1 MKCIYCG
8 CMDSKVIDSRQ
19 NEEGTSIRRRREC
32 ESCGKRFTT
41 YETVESTPIL
51 VVKKDGSR
59 QTFDPNKVKLGI
71 MKACEK
77 RPISMTAID
86 KMVADIQR
94 KLLNSLEQEV
104 SSKYIGE
111 LVMEQ
116 LRDVDDVA
124 YVRYASVHRQFKDIN
139 TLLTEIEELVKLKDQ
154 LSDKKKRASV
164 GRRGFLLTKHP
175 NICKTELCSV
185 FLLRFSGLA
194 ECSLRLRIDKAI
206 LRKRAEK
213 DILEIAY

>member
-32 ESCGKRFTT
+32 ENCGKRFTT

-51 VVKKDGSR
+51 VIKKDGSR
-59 QTFDPNKVKLGI
+59 QTFDPAKVKRGI

-94 KLLNSLEQEV
+94 KILNSLEQEV

-111 LVMEQ
+111 LSNSKTTSPTKNK
-116 LRDVDDVA
+116 R
-124 YVRYASVHRQFKDIN
+124 RRKR
-139 TLLTEIEELVKLKDQ
+139 VKIADE
-154 LSDKKKRASV
+154 
-164 GRRGFLLTKHP
+164 
-175 NICKTELCSV
+175 TELCSV
-185 FLLRFSGLA
+185 FSLYFCISARCFHAISHK
-194 ECSLRLRIDKAI
+194 ECSRP
-206 LRKRAEK
+206 
-213 DILEIAY
+213 

>member
-1 MKCIYCG
+1 
-8 CMDSKVIDSRQ
+8 
-19 NEEGTSIRRRREC
+19 
-32 ESCGKRFTT
+32 
-41 YETVESTPIL
+41 
-51 VVKKDGSR
+51 
-59 QTFDPNKVKLGI
+59 
-71 MKACEK
+71 
-77 RPISMTAID
+77 MTAID

-154 LSDKKKRASV
+154 LSDKKK
-164 GRRGFLLTKHP
+164 
-175 NICKTELCSV
+175 
-185 FLLRFSGLA
+185 
-194 ECSLRLRIDKAI
+194 
-206 LRKRAEK
+206 
-213 DILEIAY
+213 